1 MLSNVGADLL
11 AIRGVEPDYLS
22 VSVILFLLFFSLEEL
37 LDNLSS
43 IECGRCFIIWGGWFE
58 EVWIYSKLSFG
69 FLWGLYVLFAR
80 LNVASKNFGPDTYS
94 VEHSFQDIIWKK

>member
-1 MLSNVGADLL
+1 MLFRKMLIQDVKKMLSNVGADLL

-43 IECGRCFIIWGGWFE
+43 IECGRCFII
-58 EVWIYSKLSFG
+58 
-69 FLWGLYVLFAR
+69 
-80 LNVASKNFGPDTYS
+80 
-94 VEHSFQDIIWKK
+94 

>member
-43 IECGRCFIIWGGWFE
+43 IECGRCFII
-58 EVWIYSKLSFG
+58 
-69 FLWGLYVLFAR
+69 
-80 LNVASKNFGPDTYS
+80 
-94 VEHSFQDIIWKK
+94 